1 MFPYKFGFIGAG
13 NMGFAIMKGLV
24 QSFQPEDII
33 FYEKNE
39 QRAEDVVAA
48 IGAKKADSGFAC
60 ADSSWFVVLAV
71 KPQQLG
77 AAVKE
82 IRNGITGKQVFVPF
96 EGKPAPL
103 YLRLGIVEG
112 KCD

>member
-39 QRAEDVVAA
+39 QRAEDVLL
-48 IGAKKADSGFAC
+48 GPKRQT
-60 ADSSWFVVLAV
+60 VVLPV
-71 KPQQLG
+71 RILPGL
-77 AAVKE
+77 
-82 IRNGITGKQVFVPF
+82 
-96 EGKPAPL
+96 
-103 YLRLGIVEG
+103 
-112 KCD
+112 

>member
-39 QRAEDVVAA
+39 Q
-48 IGAKKADSGFAC
+48 
-60 ADSSWFVVLAV
+60 
-71 KPQQLG
+71 
-77 AAVKE
+77 
-82 IRNGITGKQVFVPF
+82 NH
-96 EGKPAPL
+96 
-103 YLRLGIVEG
+103 
-112 KCD
+112 